1 MFEKNPIPPGK
12 NEVMSKALDMLI
24 DMMIESETDPRHKTQ
39 MRVVRRCKKL
49 RDKLA
54 NISSEYGQLSNE
66 KITETDAKNM
76 LEYLSLIECGIDT
89 YLASEKGTSDE

>member
-1 MFEKNPIPPGK
+1 
-12 NEVMSKALDMLI
+12 MSKALDMLI

-49 RDKLA
+49 RDKFA
-54 NISSEYGQLSNE
+54 NISGEYGQLSNE

-76 LEYLSLIECGIDT
+76 LEYLSLVECGIDT
-89 YLASEKGTSDE
+89 YLASKKGANDE